1 MKKYPI
7 NDIFA
12 SIQGE
17 GSRAGERCVFV
28 RFQGCNLNCSYCDT
42 KEAIKKDNSK
52 SMDAIEIS
60 LVVDDYRE
68 INTVVFTGG
77 EPLLYLNKDIIQYF
91 KPSYPD
97 DDDKVYNVIIQTNG
111 TQKLLDEITDFLTS
125 DDLICCDI
133 KCNASNFIE
142 QFFIAYNNV
151 YSDSLN
157 IEFKIPVAE
166 QDVALDIDSN
176 VASLRRSV
184 YGMKDINVYLSP
196 IISENEDI
204 KETYKKF
211 AELDLQHTR
220 LNFQIHKLI
229 GVK

>member
-1 MKKYPI
+1 MSNYPI
-7 NDIFA
+7 NEVFA

-28 RFQGCNLNCSYCDT
+28 RFQGCNLNCPYCDT

-52 SMDAIEIS
+52 N
-60 LVVDDYRE
+60 VDELCLFLKVCKYED

-77 EPLLYLNKDIIQYF
+77 EPLLWLDENLMQKFKPQYF
-91 KPSYPD
+91 KNET
-97 DDDKVYNVIIQTNG
+97 KQYNVIIQTNG
-111 TQKLLDEITDFLTS
+111 TQDISKISKYLSLDDIV
-125 DDLICCDI
+125 CCDI
-133 KCNASNFIE
+133 KCNSSTFME
-142 QFFIAYNNV
+142 QFFIAYKNV
-151 YSDSLN
+151 YGDGYRV
-157 IEFKIPVAE
+157 EFKIPV
-166 QDVALDIDSN
+166 DNTDTALSIDRK
-176 VASLRRSV
+176 VGLLEKGV
-184 YGMKDINVYLSP
+184 YGMGGIKIYISP

-211 AELDLQHTR
+211 AKLNLQHTK